1 MTNISKKTAGA
12 ASKALSLVLKLLFPA
27 RCPLCGCVLTGKEQ
41 YVCAGCREKLPFIT
55 DPYCLRCGRPIRDE
69 TKEYCPQCEKVSRQF
84 DEGRCTFRY
93 EGALRDALLDMKFK
107 NRREYIPFFAAAMA
121 SRNRAYLQR
130 NHFDMIIPVPL
141 HPRKKAERG
150 FDQCALI
157 GRELS
162 EQTGIPLRCGILKR
176 VRYTSPQ
183 KTLNAR
189 ERSINLEGA
198 FAVNEGTLPPGARV
212 LLIDDILTTGA
223 TLSECSRVL
232 KKSGAGKVGFL
243 ALSAP
248 EI

>member
-1 MTNISKKTAGA
+1 MLTP
-12 ASKALSLVLKLLFPA
+12 VLEILFPG
-27 RCPLCGCVLTGKEQ
+27 RCPLCRRVLMGKEK
-41 YVCAGCREKLPFIT
+41 YVCADCRGKVPFIK

-69 TKEYCPQCEKVSRQF
+69 SEEYCPQCRKGIWHF
-84 DEGRCTFRY
+84 DEGRCALRY
-93 EGALRDALLDMKFK
+93 EGALRDALLDMKFR
-107 NRREYIPFFAAAMA
+107 NHREYIPFFAAAMA
-121 SRNRAYLQR
+121 KRNRDFLER
-130 NHFDMIIPVPL
+130 RKFDMIVPVPL

-162 EQTGIPLRCGILKR
+162 AQTGIPLRCDILKR
-176 VRYTSPQ
+176 VRYTNPQ

-198 FAVNEGTLPPGARV
+198 FALNEGTLPPGARV

-223 TLSECSRVL
+223 TLNECSRVL
-232 KKSGAGKVGFL
+232 KKGGAGEVGFL